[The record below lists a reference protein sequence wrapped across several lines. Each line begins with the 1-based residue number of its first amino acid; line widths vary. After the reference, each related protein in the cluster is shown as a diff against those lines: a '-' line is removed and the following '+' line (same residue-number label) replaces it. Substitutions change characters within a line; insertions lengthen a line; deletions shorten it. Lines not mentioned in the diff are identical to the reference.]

1 MTNLSKQVA
10 RVATVARNRTE
21 KQVIEDLMQMYCNLL
36 TEPAFI
42 EKAFPKTLYR
52 FGKNF
57 RQELS
62 YYKHDPKAWDELQKL
77 SQMFLQ
83 TVAEAEPFTD
93 HMTSLYDMEIKGERL
108 GQFLTPPDLA
118 EMIAE
123 LQMTSSTLTEAPSR
137 PYTVG
142 DDMGCGAGSLLLGFI
157 RAVLRKHGKGA
168 VSMLNVRAN
177 DLDPEMVKI
186 ATVQIVLN
194 SCIHRIPLHS
204 FHIDNA
210 NILSE
215 YAAMQEGKHLGY
227 HWLPNTND
235 RFYQA
240 HHRATGTEAAIKALD
255 TEKEPA

>member
-10 RVATVARNRTE
+10 RVATIARNRTE

-42 EKAFPKTLYR
+42 EKAFPNTLYR

-57 RQELS
+57 RQELT
-62 YYKHDPKAWDELQKL
+62 YYKQDSKAWDELQKL
-77 SQMFLQ
+77 SQMYLQ

-118 EMIAE
+118 EMIGE
-123 LQMTSSTLTEAPSR
+123 LQMATSALSEPPSR

-168 VSMLNVRAN
+168 VSMLNVIAN

-204 FHIDNA
+204 FHIDQA
-210 NILSE
+210 NVLSE
-215 YAAMQEGKHLGY
+215 YMEMTEGKKMAY
-227 HWLPNTND
+227 QWLPNTND
-235 RFYQA
+235 RFYQVA
-240 HHRATGTEAAIKALD
+240 HQAHSTEP
-255 TEKEPA
+255 TKEPEMA

>member
-42 EKAFPKTLYR
+42 EVAFPNTLYR
-52 FGKNF
+52 FGAGF

-62 YYKHDPKAWDELQKL
+62 YYKHDLRAWDELNKL
-77 SQMFLQ
+77 SQMYLQ

-118 EMIAE
+118 ELIGE
-123 LQMTSSTLTEAPSR
+123 LQMATSTLAEPPTR

-168 VSMLNVRAN
+168 VSMLEVVAN

-204 FHIDNA
+204 FRIDNA
-210 NILSE
+210 NVLSE
-215 YAAMQEGKHLGY
+215 YTQMRTGQKLAYQ
-227 HWLPNTND
+227 WLPNTNKT
-235 RFYQA
+235 FYQN
-240 HHRATGTEAAIKALD
+240 HHLVAEAA
-255 TEKEPA
+255 